1 MLKEFLR
8 GGFNVKKD
16 TLFWLSVG
24 LGFGL
29 VVSASLTYRHYS
41 HVRKRREDPRLEMA
55 ETLLEEAEALLKSA
69 KKGKLAR
76 V

>member
-1 MLKEFLR
+1 LR
-8 GGFNVKKD
+8 RFQSEKD

-29 VVSASLTYRHYS
+29 VVSASLTYRHYN
-41 HVRKRREDPRLEMA
+41 HMKRRREDPRLEQA
-55 ETLLEEAEALLKSA
+55 ELLLEEAEALLKSA
-69 KKGKLAR
+69 RRGKVVR